1 MGKREK
7 MSKESVFLAAIREI
21 EKKIDY
27 EFEDKSLLRQA
38 FTRNSYC
45 NEQNARRKDAIQSN
59 EVLEFFGDGI
69 LSAAII
75 TFMIRDCAERYENGI
90 RTRLDEGAFT
100 NIKSKLSDKKNLSRC
115 MMSLGI
121 QKYLLMGEGDEKLG
135 IENEPSVLEDL
146 FESVIAAVYIDSG
159 MKMDAVLKT
168 VVRMLDV
175 SEYISSPGAEASA
188 KNLLQEWCADRR
200 RRLAAPRYETVSES
214 GPEHKRIY
222 ERACYVGERLC
233 GTAKGKNRKIADAL
247 AAKAAL
253 ELLMAEERRAA
264 RGEVNEEAVLKLR
277 GFAARQNKPYPEFR
291 DLGEVRE
298 DGVGAVFAVECRF
311 DGRVERG
318 EGYSKREARALAAAE
333 MLRQLHSTTSEK
345 RQKAQ
350 RRKPQSGER
359 KRDERAAENG
369 GSHRAKSK
377 KPSREK

>member
-1 MGKREK
+1 

-45 NEQNARRKDAIQSN
+45 NEQNARGGAAIQSN

-100 NIKSKLSDKKNLSRC
+100 NIKSKLSDKKNLSKC

-159 MKMDAVLKT
+159 MKMEAVLKT

-200 RRLAAPRYETVSES
+200 RRLAAPRYETLSES

-222 ERACYVGERLC
+222 ERACYVGTRLC

-253 ELLMAEERRAA
+253 ELLMSEEKRALA
-264 RGEVNEEAVLKLR
+264 GEVNDEAVLKLR
-277 GFAARQNKPYPEFR
+277 GFAARQKKPYPEFR

-311 DGRVERG
+311 DGRVKRS

-333 MLRQLHSTTSEK
+333 MLREVHSGTSEK
-345 RQKAQ
+345 R
-350 RRKPQSGER
+350 RKPQRRNPESGEHKKDAR
-359 KRDERAAENG
+359 SKENSARG
-369 GSHRAKSK
+369 AKAK
-377 KPSREK
+377 KPSHRK